1 MHYSSAELESLIA
14 AANKVCEDESRK
26 SPALV
31 VLKNESGYRASDNRL
46 SLEAK
51 IGAPGRI

>member
-1 MHYSSAELESLIA
+1 MPVLP
-14 AANKVCEDESRK
+14 VCEGEFNK

-31 VLKNESGYRASDNRL
+31 VLKNEGGYRERDNRL

>member
-1 MHYSSAELESLIA
+1 MPVSP
-14 AANKVCEDESRK
+14 VGEDESRK

-31 VLKNESGYRASDNRL
+31 VLKNEGGYRASDNRL

-51 IGAPGRI
+51 FGAPGRI